1 MIVDVG
7 VTCLT
12 DSHGIIG
19 HIQRKRREAYLR
31 HVLQFQVSPNTLN
44 KQDLKK
50 SAPRLYRYMW
60 GPYGLDVCRYRKWAF
75 FVESPFVVST
85 VLAISKLRT
94 IGKMPFARL
103 RHMHIE
109 SLSGMGRY
117 WPT

>member
-1 MIVDVG
+1 MTFFLEHQTEHPIK
-7 VTCLT
+7 LLK
-12 DSHGIIG
+12 
-19 HIQRKRREAYLR
+19 RKRREAGLR

-109 SLSGMGRY
+109 ALSGMGRY